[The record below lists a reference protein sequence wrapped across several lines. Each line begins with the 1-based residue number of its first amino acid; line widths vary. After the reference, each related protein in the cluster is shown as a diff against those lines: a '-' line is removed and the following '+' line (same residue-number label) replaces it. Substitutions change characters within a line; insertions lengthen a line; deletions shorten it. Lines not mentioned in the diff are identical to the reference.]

1 MLALIRSVFLGTL
14 AGALLGIGTASAQN
28 ARLLE
33 SRESLYN
40 NIYVYARSPYVIMT
54 FGHNKEIYTE
64 SVFDTGDDRV
74 LPVPYTRYMTAA
86 LMYAKNV
93 HSILE
98 IGSGGGRIA
107 WYLHRFLP
115 DVRITSVELD
125 PAVLELS
132 RKYFEVKDEPNF
144 ALEARDG
151 RLFLSYSNDK
161 YDIIL
166 IDAYRG
172 PFVPFH
178 LLTKEFY
185 QLVKDHLT
193 DGGVVVQNVDP
204 NTMLFDS
211 AVKTIGAVLPRIELY
226 KPDDKSDDNIVTLAY
241 DGPERTVEDL
251 AAVAAERDKALGL
264 RYPLAAMLAGRKRID
279 LNDPQT
285 ISAKATVLTDDFAPV
300 ETLKAIERH
309 NRKLP

>member
-1 MLALIRSVFLGTL
+1 MLIRSVFLGAL
-14 AGALLGIGTASAQN
+14 AGALLGLGAASAQN

-40 NIYVYARSPYVIMT
+40 NIYVYARPPYVIMT

-64 SVFDTGDDRV
+64 TVFDTGDDRV

-86 LMYAKNV
+86 LMYVRNV

-98 IGSGGGRIA
+98 IGSGGGRVA

-115 DVRITSVELD
+115 DVRVTSVELD

-132 RKYFEVKDEPNF
+132 RKYFGLKDEPNF
-144 ALEARDG
+144 DLEARDG
-151 RLFLSYSNDK
+151 RLFLSQSTDK

-185 QLVKDHLT
+185 QLVKDHLA

-211 AVKTIGAVLPRIELY
+211 AVRTIGAVLPQIELY
-226 KPDDKSDDNIVTLAY
+226 KPDDKSDDNIVTVAY
-241 DGPERTVEDL
+241 DGPERKLEDL
-251 AAVAAERDKALGL
+251 TTVAADRDKALGL
-264 RYPLAAMLAGRKRID
+264 RYPLAAMLAGRKRVD
-279 LNDPQT
+279 LNDTQT